1 MPGAVL
7 NPRAM
12 RILFI
17 SSTRIGDAVI
27 TTGVLD
33 HLIRAHP
40 DCRIT
45 IACGRV
51 AVGVYA
57 RMPNLERIIEVD
69 KRTYDRHWF
78 ELWRQVIGTVWDLVI
93 DLRGSAMPYLVAT
106 RKRVLTR
113 KVPGRKYEQFAT
125 LLGISPAPLPVVWTA
140 PEDRARALELLP
152 EGGPIIGLAPT
163 ANWPPKIWPA
173 ERFAALFH
181 LLATT
186 RLPGARAAIL
196 AGPGATERALAQ
208 PLLDALPGAID
219 LVGRL
224 SLPEAAACIQRCTV
238 YIGNDS
244 GLMHLAAASGTPT
257 VGLCGTTIDRAEE
270 MAPAGRF
277 ASWALASG
285 PSMAELDVETAA
297 ATACRMLDMAKL

>member
-1 MPGAVL
+1 
-7 NPRAM
+7 M

-27 TTGVLD
+27 TTGVLH
-33 HLIRAHP
+33 HLIRTHP

-51 AVGVYA
+51 AVGVYS

-140 PEDRARALELLP
+140 PEDRARALALLP

-181 LLATT
+181 RLAET

-219 LVGRL
+219 LVGKL

-270 MAPAGRF
+270 MAPAGLF